1 MSCHQENRP
10 HPRKKD
16 VTEDFS
22 PTEDV
27 NVLVWLDNCTPPFRR
42 HKQCNINREKHK
54 VENDCAAP
62 YQSADNLA
70 KQLSSWIR
78 KASPRTKAGLVITLM
93 AVNTS
98 AIAKVKIKMLYAFFS
113 SFLSLANIK
122 MVNELPE
129 IANMQMIMWHARI
142 IGFIPPFSL
151 LGNGFGCVIA
161 FDELFKEEFI
171 VPFVLEAYGFCLTF
185 SFVVLY

>member
-1 MSCHQENRP
+1 
-10 HPRKKD
+10 
-16 VTEDFS
+16 
-22 PTEDV
+22 
-27 NVLVWLDNCTPPFRR
+27 
-42 HKQCNINREKHK
+42 
-54 VENDCAAP
+54 
-62 YQSADNLA
+62 
-70 KQLSSWIR
+70 
-78 KASPRTKAGLVITLM
+78 M

-129 IANMQMIMWHARI
+129 MANMQMMMWHARI
-142 IGFIPPFSL
+142 IGFIPPSSL
-151 LGNGFGCVIA
+151 LGNGFGCVTA

-171 VPFVLEAYGFCLTF
+171 VPSVLEAYGFCLTF